1 MTARAKVNGS
11 GLRAQGSGSRPFR
24 AFRAQG
30 VQGSG
35 FRHAGSDVEINK
47 LTTKVASC

>member
-24 AFRAQG
+24 AQG

-35 FRHAGSDVEINK
+35 FRYAGSDVEINK
-47 LTTKVASC
+47 LTTKVASR